1 MVSEC
6 AKETTTQH
14 YLGAGNGLGPVR
26 SDEVVLFAV
35 FENVPHDGGRL
46 TPLAFQSKQLRRGE
60 VSLARLAH
68 TTRAIFDERVIQAL
82 EHRFGKCLGITRANV
97 AALRAIQFEV
107 SGAIPTIRGR
117 AVCVLDK
124 VGQEDYDGHAALE
137 YSETEEGL
145 TQKQKERYRPLIHA
159 ELADTFGEILSLDRG
174 FGGPVV

>member
-14 YLGAGNGLGPVR
+14 YLGAGNGHGPVR

-68 TTRAIFDERVIQAL
+68 TARAIFDERVIQAL
-82 EHRFGKCLGITRANV
+82 EHRFGKCLGITRGNV
-97 AALRAIQFEV
+97 SALRAIQFEV
-107 SGAIPTIRGR
+107 SGAIPLYVVVPYAFWIKWARRTTTDMLLLNILR
-117 AVCVLDK
+117 
-124 VGQEDYDGHAALE
+124 
-137 YSETEEGL
+137 
-145 TQKQKERYRPLIHA
+145 QKRDSHKNRKKDIAR
-159 ELADTFGEILSLDRG
+159 
-174 FGGPVV
+174 

>member
-1 MVSEC
+1 VVSEC

-14 YLGAGNGLGPVR
+14 YLGAGNGHGPVR

-82 EHRFGKCLGITRANV
+82 EHRFGKCLGITRGNV
-97 AALRAIQFEV
+97 SALRAIQFEV
-107 SGAIPTIRGR
+107 SGAIPLYVVVPYAFWIKWARRTTTDMLLLNILR
-117 AVCVLDK
+117 
-124 VGQEDYDGHAALE
+124 
-137 YSETEEGL
+137 
-145 TQKQKERYRPLIHA
+145 QKRDSHKNRKKDIAR
-159 ELADTFGEILSLDRG
+159 
-174 FGGPVV
+174 